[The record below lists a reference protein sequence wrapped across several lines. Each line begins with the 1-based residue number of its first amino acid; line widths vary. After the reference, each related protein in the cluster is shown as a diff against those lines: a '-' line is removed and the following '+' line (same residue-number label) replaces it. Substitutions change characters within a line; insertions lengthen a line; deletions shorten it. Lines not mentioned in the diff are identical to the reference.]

1 MDGVVHFFQSIPYD
15 QLVIQTMNG
24 IVTGMILALVASG
37 LTLIFGIMDVVNF
50 AHGELFML
58 GAYIGV
64 IVVTATGSFWLAL
77 ILAALVV
84 AILGAAMQIVT
95 LRPLIGRDPLTT
107 ILATFGISLILQ
119 NYVLWQFGPVSRK
132 ISEPITAHFNLF
144 YLEYPWY
151 RLLIAALSALII
163 GAFWLFLK
171 YGKYGIWIRA
181 TTQDRVMAQ
190 AMGIPVPWVYTGV
203 FAIGAGLAAASGVLF
218 APMAGVSHTMG
229 LDWVLKAFIVVVVGG
244 MGNLGGSIAAAIF
257 ISLLESLCLGL
268 GEPLAGGDRLIRRA
282 DPHASVPSHRSV
294 CADTE
299 MTTAPLDKMR
309 PLSKA
314 GLSHTAIYWIGFCV
328 VMALLIVAPLV
339 LPEFWR
345 RFLTEVLIWGLL
357 AMSSD
362 LLIGYTGMIS
372 FGHSAFFGLGM
383 YGAAAA
389 LLLVSPPNLWLAI
402 LFGLIGAAIVALFV
416 AYFSTRLR
424 DIYFAITTL
433 IFSQI
438 FYVIIFTWTAVT
450 GGENGLIFTRPHF
463 SIPFIVDVRFT
474 SSIMHWFVLAVVTA
488 SYLILRRVT
497 QSPFGM
503 VLQSIREN
511 EARTRAIGYPVERY
525 KIVSVMLSGLFA
537 GLAGVLYAIQNEFA
551 APDFVYFITS
561 GDTVIFNVMGGI
573 GTLVG
578 PIVGAGLFQLLR
590 ELMSRIFGDQFPY
603 LVPLGFIFIA
613 MIIFLP
619 QGLLGFA
626 RRWLNR

>member
-1 MDGVVHFFQSIPYD
+1 MDAMLHFFQSVPYD

-64 IVVTATGSFWLAL
+64 IVLTATGSFWLAL
-77 ILAALVV
+77 VLAALVV

-171 YGKYGIWIRA
+171 YGKFGVWIRA

-257 ISLLESLCLGL
+257 ISLLESY
-268 GEPLAGGDRLIRRA
+268 
-282 DPHASVPSHRSV
+282 ASVWVNPSQAV
-294 CADTE
+294 
-299 MTTAPLDKMR
+299 
-309 PLSKA
+309 
-314 GLSHTAIYWIGFCV
+314 
-328 VMALLIVAPLV
+328 IVSFV
-339 LPEFWR
+339 
-345 RFLTEVLIWGLL
+345 VLILTLL
-357 AMSSD
+357 FRP
-362 LLIGYTGMIS
+362 TG
-372 FGHSAFFGLGM
+372 
-383 YGAAAA
+383 
-389 LLLVSPPNLWLAI
+389 
-402 LFGLIGAAIVALFV
+402 LFV
-416 AYFSTRLR
+416 PT
-424 DIYFAITTL
+424 
-433 IFSQI
+433 
-438 FYVIIFTWTAVT
+438 
-450 GGENGLIFTRPHF
+450 P
-463 SIPFIVDVRFT
+463 
-474 SSIMHWFVLAVVTA
+474 
-488 SYLILRRVT
+488 
-497 QSPFGM
+497 
-503 VLQSIREN
+503 
-511 EARTRAIGYPVERY
+511 
-525 KIVSVMLSGLFA
+525 K
-537 GLAGVLYAIQNEFA
+537 
-551 APDFVYFITS
+551 
-561 GDTVIFNVMGGI
+561 
-573 GTLVG
+573 
-578 PIVGAGLFQLLR
+578 
-590 ELMSRIFGDQFPY
+590 
-603 LVPLGFIFIA
+603 
-613 MIIFLP
+613 
-619 QGLLGFA
+619 
-626 RRWLNR
+626 